1 MERMK
6 AIFTVTAAMAFV
18 LSPLASDGFN
28 GFRADQFPIPQDDP
42 PVQPAGYAFSIW
54 GVIYLWLLAGAV
66 YGLLQRHSDPDW
78 DAMRWPLMGSLV
90 IGAAWIPIAQ
100 ISPLG
105 HDPDLADVGHGRLG
119 AACRG
124 NERPALAAHANRPL
138 RGLADRRQ
146 LRGTGADAGRAWHC
160 RTADRRRRDAGC
172 GARAGRGHHGP
183 ASRHAGIRPCRD
195 LGARGRCGG
204 QHRAGQLDGDL
215 SVRGRNRGLGRARG
229 AQLYRGPDL
238 RCLRSF
244 DGPAFLRPL

>member
-28 GFRADQFPIPQDDP
+28 GFRADQFPIPQVDP

-100 ISPLG
+100 ISPFWATILIWLMWGTAVWALLVAGTKDRLWQSTTFALYAGWLTAASCVALG
-105 HDPDLADVGHGRLG
+105 LMLAGHGIVEG
-119 AACRG
+119 QIA
-124 NERPALAAHANRPL
+124 ALAMI
-138 RGLADRRQ
+138 GLALIIALVVMA
-146 LRGTGADAGRAWHC
+146 LRPDTPEYAATVAW
-160 RTADRRRRDAGC
+160 ALVGISLSNLSPPNVAVLSLC
-172 GARAGRGHHGP
+172 GAGLALL
-183 ASRHAGIRPCRD
+183 A
-195 LGARGRCGG
+195 LG
-204 QHRAGQLDGDL
+204 
-215 SVRGRNRGLGRARG
+215 VRGKTANA
-229 AQLYRGPDL
+229 
-238 RCLRSF
+238 
-244 DGPAFLRPL
+244 